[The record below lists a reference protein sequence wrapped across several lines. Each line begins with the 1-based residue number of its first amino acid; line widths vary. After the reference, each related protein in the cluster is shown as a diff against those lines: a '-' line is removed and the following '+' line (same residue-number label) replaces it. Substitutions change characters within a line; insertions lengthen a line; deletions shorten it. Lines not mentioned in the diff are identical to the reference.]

1 MKRWLLLTAVILAAG
16 SLIRVAHSS
25 RRVSARVIDSPSP
38 ASAPASPAGCQRVP
52 PGAALDQALDA
63 ARAGT
68 ALCLEPG
75 SYGGPVHI
83 RRSVTLWGPRE
94 AVIRSAGEGTT
105 IEVASDDVHLAGFT
119 VRGSGDRF
127 DRNDSAIRIRGA
139 NVRVEGVMIEK
150 ALFGITAEESHD
162 IVLQRNKISGD
173 PAHPFGLRGDAIRL
187 WQTTGALVE
196 GNTIT
201 HGRDILIWYSTGIRV
216 LDNLITSS
224 RYGTHFMYSKEATV
238 KGNRYLGNLVGI
250 FLMYSRGLTAES
262 NVIQDSNQP
271 DGMGIGNKD
280 SVGMLCR
287 NNLIVRNTIG
297 AYIDVSP
304 ANSRDANRLDR
315 NLFALNGT
323 AVVFHA
329 SERNTAIS
337 DNSFRGNQSLVAVEG
352 SGDAVGVRWES
363 NYFDD
368 YQGYDLNHDGRGDVP
383 YELRSLSNELTSS
396 YPELKFFQGSPA
408 LAMLDSVSHVF
419 PLFDPKLILSD
430 PSPRMTPPNI
440 EVAQSAN

>member
-1 MKRWLLLTAVILAAG
+1 MKRWLLLTTVILAAG
-16 SLIRVAHSS
+16 SLIRVAHGS
-25 RRVSARVIDSPSP
+25 RRVSARVADSPSP
-38 ASAPASPAGCQRVP
+38 VSAPANPAGCQLVP
-52 PGAALDQALDA
+52 AGATLDPVLDA
-63 ARAGT
+63 APAGT

-75 SYGGPVHI
+75 TYRGPVHI
-83 RRSVTLWGPRE
+83 RHSITLWGPRE

-105 IEVASDDVHLAGFT
+105 IEVASDEVHLAGFT

-127 DRNDSAIRIRGA
+127 DRNDSAIRIHGA
-139 NVRVEGVMIEK
+139 NVSVENVKIK
-150 ALFGITAEESHD
+150 RALFGITAEESHG
-162 IVLQRNKISGD
+162 IALRRNEISGD
-173 PAHPFGLRGDAIRL
+173 PAQPLGLRGDAIRL

-201 HGRDILIWYSTGIRV
+201 NGRDILIWYSADIQV
-216 LDNLITSS
+216 LNNLITGS
-224 RYGTHFMYSKEATV
+224 RYGTHFMYSKEAAV

-250 FLMYSRGLTAES
+250 FLMYSRDLTAEN

-287 NNLIVRNTIG
+287 DNLIVRNTIG

-304 ANSRDANRLDR
+304 ASLRDANRLDR

-329 SERNTAIS
+329 TERNTMFI
-337 DNSFRGNQSLVAVEG
+337 DNSFRDNQILVAVEG
-352 SGDAVGVRWES
+352 GGDAMGVKWES

-368 YQGYDLNHDGRGDVP
+368 YQGYDLNRDGRGDVP
-383 YELRSLSNELTSS
+383 YELRSLSNELTGS
-396 YPELKFFQGSPA
+396 YPELKFFQGAPA
-408 LAMLDSVSHVF
+408 LAMLDSVSHIL

-430 PSPRMTPPNI
+430 PSPRMAPPKI
-440 EVAQSAN
+440 EVARSAN